1 MVRQALDQVPAIV
14 SRVAVW
20 LVLLAIVVLGLP
32 FTAGYW
38 VGTLR
43 ERTRQRKHTR
53 PDNKSTSDS
62 SQQDNTR
69 QDSTPQDSAR

>member
-1 MVRQALDQVPAIV
+1 MVQQALDQVPAIV

-43 ERTRQRKHTR
+43 ERARQRKDTS

-62 SQQDNTR
+62 SQQDNTQ
-69 QDSTPQDSAR
+69 QDNAR